1 MWLSNNRGKELF
13 LVLLKTLF
21 LIVGLNIFLSSLF
34 NVIKLEFKKNN
45 LESEMNLNI
54 QKVKYDQSFQFDF
67 DIY

>member
-13 LVLLKTLF
+13 LVVSKTLF

-45 LESEMNLNI
+45 LESEINLNNKKLKFDRI
-54 QKVKYDQSFQFDF
+54 VQFDL

>member
-1 MWLSNNRGKELF
+1 MWLNNNRGKELF

-45 LESEMNLNI
+45 LESEINFNNKKL
-54 QKVKYDQSFQFDF
+54 KYGQNVQF
-67 DIY
+67 I

>member
-45 LESEMNLNI
+45 LESEINLNN
-54 QKVKYDQSFQFDF
+54 KKLKYGQNVQF
-67 DIY
+67 I